1 MTDVSFF
8 CVIGADLAAVA
19 WDVPMVMQGQLTLS
33 VRGTGWR
40 EVAVGSHDRCWCVDL
55 SPALPMPPQGGTSA
69 AAPAAAGIFSLL
81 NDARLRKGLP
91 SLGFINPRYVCVVVH
106 VAPSVGSPQNASCV
120 CVYVSPLFRLYKV
133 AAEFPGEAFYQMASG
148 NSACTSGGSC
158 CPQSTSF
165 QAAADWDP
173 ITGAMTKPYN
183 TSAVYSLAHTIV
195 CAPQA

>member
-1 MTDVSFF
+1 MFPWSCKDSSHSRYEKRA
-8 CVIGADLAAVA
+8 G
-19 WDVPMVMQGQLTLS
+19 
-33 VRGTGWR
+33 R

-91 SLGFINPRYVCVVVH
+91 SLGFINPRYVCVVAH
-106 VAPSVGSPQNASCV
+106 VAPLSFHLNVLHVCV
-120 CVYVSPLFRLYKV
+120 CVSPLFRLYKV
-133 AAEFPGEAFYQMASG
+133 AAEFPGEVFYQMASG

-173 ITGAMTKPYN
+173 ITGAMTMPYN
-183 TSAVYSLAHTIV
+183 TSAFYSLAHTIFV
-195 CAPQA
+195 CPSGLGSPLFEGLLKHLGSD